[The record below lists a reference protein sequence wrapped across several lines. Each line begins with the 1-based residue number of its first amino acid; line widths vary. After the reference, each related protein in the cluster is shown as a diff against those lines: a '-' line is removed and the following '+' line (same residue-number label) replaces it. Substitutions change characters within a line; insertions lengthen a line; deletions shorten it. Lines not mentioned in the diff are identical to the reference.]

1 MATTLNGANVSVS
14 LDPVMINDANVVTA
28 DIMATNGVIHII
40 DAVLIPPFPEEDAPE
55 EEGEGEGEEPMESIV
70 DIAVGNDDFST
81 LVELLSA
88 AGLVEALEGDGPFT
102 VFAPTND
109 AFAALDDATLE
120 AVAADA
126 DLLTSVL
133 LYCTTMF
140 WKEKFFQQILWMV
153 PWQQPS
159 MEPMY
164 QSPWNQ
170 S

>member
-88 AGLVEALEGDGPFT
+88 AGLVEALGDGPFT

-109 AFAALDDATLE
+109 AFAALDDAMLE
-120 AVAADA
+120 AV
-126 DLLTSVL
+126 V
-133 LYCTTMF
+133 
-140 WKEKFFQQILWMV
+140 Q
-153 PWQQPS
+153 
-159 MEPMY
+159 
-164 QSPWNQ
+164 
-170 S
+170 

>member
-1 MATTLNGANVSVS
+1 MSVS
-14 LDPVMINDANVVTA
+14 LDPVMMINDANVVTA

-40 DAVLIPPFPEEDAPE
+40 DAVLIPPFPEEDAE
-55 EEGEGEGEEPMESIV
+55 EEDEGEGEEPMESIV

-81 LVELLSA
+81 LVELLST

-102 VFAPTND
+102 AFAPTND

-140 WKEKFFQQILWMV
+140 WKGKFFQQILWMV
-153 PWQQPS
+153 LWQQPS

>member
-40 DAVLIPPFPEEDAPE
+40 DAVLIPPFPEEDAE
-55 EEGEGEGEEPMESIV
+55 EEDEGEGEEPMESIV

-81 LVELLSA
+81 LVELLST

-102 VFAPTND
+102 AFAPTND

-120 AVAADA
+120 AVAADT

-133 LYCTTMF
+133 L
-140 WKEKFFQQILWMV
+140 
-153 PWQQPS
+153 
-159 MEPMY
+159 
-164 QSPWNQ
+164 
-170 S
+170 

>member
-1 MATTLNGANVSVS
+1 LEGEVLSTDLVDGSMATTLNGANVSVS

-40 DAVLIPPFPEEDAPE
+40 DAVLIPPFPEEDAE
-55 EEGEGEGEEPMESIV
+55 EEDEGEGEEPMESIV

-81 LVELLSA
+81 LVELLST

-102 VFAPTND
+102 AFAPTND

-120 AVAADA
+120 AVAADT

-133 LYCTTMF
+133 L
-140 WKEKFFQQILWMV
+140 
-153 PWQQPS
+153 
-159 MEPMY
+159 
-164 QSPWNQ
+164 
-170 S
+170 